1 MWRTQSTNCR
11 NEVNFALGKD
21 ISILTVHFKKTE
33 LPGGLSLNLSARQAI
48 LKHDMPE
55 KEYRHKLMNRI
66 ATYLKLSSPP
76 AIKLRIGFNR
86 FLQIDLPD
94 SIITTLTGISEKLLF
109 SSLEKM
115 FTCCS

>member
-76 AIKLRIGFNR
+76 AAKIENRLQSLSPNR
-86 FLQIDLPD
+86 FAGLDHHHPHRYFR
-94 SIITTLTGISEKLLF
+94 EAAV
-109 SSLEKM
+109 LEP
-115 FTCCS
+115 